1 MDNTSHCSSS
11 ADWDLKCSRDSLAR
25 SDDVVAAAGSGWNDS
40 GMAIGCSRGAYMD
53 SVPRKIAGSKE
64 DCSGWVTAELDVPE
78 PVLGTAD
85 LDAAAWRTDVSCWT
99 PVNNANSFE
108 ARLPFGE

>member
-1 MDNTSHCSSS
+1 VKRN
-11 ADWDLKCSRDSLAR
+11 RYFLAR
-25 SDDVVAAAGSGWNDS
+25 SGVVVVVVVAVVVAAESDWNDS
-40 GMAIGCSRGAYMD
+40 GMAIGCSCGACTD
-53 SVPRKIAGSKE
+53 SVPRKIADSTE

-78 PVLGTAD
+78 PVLGTAGSN
-85 LDAAAWRTDVSCWT
+85 AAAWRTDVSCWT